1 MWSRQRIGS
10 IRERKRNVM
19 EILMR
24 ISNHSSFEEDCSKC
38 INSNEEWKIEKKI
51 VTSLFVILFLLKV
64 KLINLLYLLIAY
76 YFIMFY

>member
-1 MWSRQRIGS
+1 
-10 IRERKRNVM
+10 M

-64 KLINLLYLLIAY
+64 KLINLLYLLITY
-76 YFIMFY
+76 YLLLLLITLLCFTNIFKKFYF

>member
-1 MWSRQRIGS
+1 
-10 IRERKRNVM
+10 M

-38 INSNEEWKIEKKI
+38 IDSNEEWKIEKEI

-64 KLINLLYLLIAY
+64 KLINLLYLLITY
-76 YFIMFY
+76 YLLLLLITLLCFTNIFKKFYF

>member
-1 MWSRQRIGS
+1 
-10 IRERKRNVM
+10 M
-19 EILMR
+19 EILIR

-64 KLINLLYLLIAY
+64 KLINLLYLLITY
-76 YFIMFY
+76 YLLLLLITLLCFTNIFKKFYF